1 MNGILKAAGAVFAV
15 VVCTSANA
23 GGQATRVG
31 RVEGTITERVRSRTG
46 GKASVEMVRIDS
58 ELASSFR
65 STPDTDGRFH
75 IDSLPDGHYAVQLS
89 SATLDSLDLVLP
101 LKELQIIGGQTVR
114 TDLALPGG
122 TAMRDAVCRGAK
134 LGRGEGVVAGRATD
148 GETSGAVAD
157 ATVLVTW
164 MDITVDRT
172 TLETISQRRGGTVV
186 TGARG
191 EYRLCG
197 VPTGSWLSIQLEH
210 GDRTSGMT
218 RVTVSDE
225 EGAVVRDLSLSPREA
240 PRVATDSAQALTAP
254 TAVAS
259 RPGAAS
265 SGNTSGAVQRA
276 VTLDSVRVV
285 APRSRYAQFEYN
297 RRTNLFGKF
306 LTADDITRSS
316 ATELTELLGGLG
328 GFVVTGHGADATVL
342 SHLAKAQHPTCRE
355 SNVVIDGIPRA
366 GMNYLP
372 PSQVA
377 GIEIYRDG
385 VTAPGPYRGDCGLIV
400 IWTKRYRPRLQPA

>member
-1 MNGILKAAGAVFAV
+1 MKGILKAAGAVFGLL
-15 VVCTSANA
+15 VCASTQAS
-23 GGQATRVG
+23 GQAMRRG

-46 GKASVEMVRIDS
+46 ANASVEVVRIDS
-58 ELASSFR
+58 DLASSFR
-65 STPDTDGRFH
+65 STPDTNGRFH

-101 LKELQIIGGQTVR
+101 LKELQIVAGQTVR
-114 TDLALPGG
+114 ADLALPGG

-134 LGRGEGVVAGRATD
+134 LGKGEGVVAGRATD
-148 GETSGAVAD
+148 GETTRAVAD
-157 ATVLVTW
+157 ATVFVTW
-164 MDITVDRT
+164 MDISVDRA
-172 TLETISQRRGGTVV
+172 TLETVSQRRGGTVI

-210 GDRTSGMT
+210 ADRTSGIM

-225 EGAVVRDLSLSPREA
+225 EGAVVRNLSLSPREA
-240 PRVATDSAQALTAP
+240 PRVAMDS
-254 TAVAS
+254 S
-259 RPGAAS
+259 RPEAAS
-265 SGNTSGAVQRA
+265 SGNPSGTRQRA

-306 LTADDITRSS
+306 LTADDIMRSS

-328 GFVVTGHGADATVL
+328 GFVVAGHGADATVL
-342 SHLAKAQHPTCRE
+342 SHLAKARHPTCRE

-385 VTAPGPYRGDCGLIV
+385 VTAPGPYRGDCGLVV